1 MAHAETCCAD
11 APSCHL
17 GGCEEFRKFGY
28 SASLTTILQHAG
40 VTKGAMYFHFKS
52 KEELAHA
59 VIDAQ
64 HAMAMEG
71 TQIVGSHSDTAIET
85 LVLVSQ
91 EMARQLVTEPI
102 ARGGMRLTMEIGS
115 IQGPIE
121 KPYLD
126 WIDAIRQVAEQAA
139 SDGDIIR
146 GTDVE
151 ALARFIVGSFTGVQ
165 ILSEMLTGRTDLYER
180 LGQMWALVLPT
191 VVHKNKLAHIMR
203 LSSRPPRVWHPLP
216 A

>member
-1 MAHAETCCAD
+1 MQERAVLTRQAAI
-11 APSCHL
+11 L
-17 GGCEEFRKFGY
+17 GAAKSFEKFGY
-28 SASLTTILQHAG
+28 SASLGTILQHAG
-40 VTKGAMYFHFKS
+40 VSKGAMYFHFAS

-59 VIDAQ
+59 VIEAQ

-71 TQIVGSHSDTAIET
+71 TRLVGTQSDTAVEM

-126 WIDAIRQVAEQAA
+126 WIDAIKEIALQAA
-139 SDGDIIR
+139 EDGDIVK
-146 GTDVE
+146 GTDID

-180 LGQMWALVLPT
+180 LNQMWNLVLPT
-191 VVHKNKLAHIMR
+191 IVHKSTLAHVMR
-203 LSSRPPRVWHPLP
+203 LAGLPPRKSE
-216 A
+216 AATA

>member
-1 MAHAETCCAD
+1 MQERAVLTRQAVI
-11 APSCHL
+11 L
-17 GGCEEFRKFGY
+17 GAAKSFEKFGY
-28 SASLTTILQHAG
+28 SASLATILQHAA
-40 VTKGAMYFHFKS
+40 VTKGAMYFHFGS

-59 VIDAQ
+59 VIEAQ

-71 TQIVGSHSDTAIET
+71 TRLVASQSDTAVET

-115 IQGPIE
+115 IQGPID

-126 WIDAIRQVAEQAA
+126 WIEAIRQVALRAA
-139 SDGDIIR
+139 EDGDIVKS
-146 GTDVE
+146 TDID

-180 LGQMWALVLPT
+180 LNQMWNLVLPT
-191 VVHKNKLAHIMR
+191 IIHKSKLAHVMR
-203 LSSRPPRVWHPLP
+203 LAALPPRKREPL
-216 A
+216 AV

>member
-1 MAHAETCCAD
+1 MQERAVLTRQAVI
-11 APSCHL
+11 L
-17 GGCEEFRKFGY
+17 GAAKSFEKVGY
-28 SASLTTILQHAG
+28 SASLGTILQHAG
-40 VTKGAMYFHFKS
+40 VTKGAMYFHFAS

-64 HAMAMEG
+64 HGMAMEG
-71 TQIVGSHSDTAIET
+71 TRLVAFHSDTAVDT

-126 WIDAIRQVAEQAA
+126 WIGSITQVALQAA
-139 SDGDIIR
+139 EDGDIVE
-146 GTDVE
+146 GTDVD

-165 ILSEMLTGRTDLYER
+165 ILSEMLTGRADLYER
-180 LGQMWALVLPT
+180 LSQMWSLVLPT
-191 VVHKNKLAHIMR
+191 VVHESKLAHVMR
-203 LSSRPPRVWHPLP
+203 LAASAPRTWEPVPV
-216 A
+216 

>member
-1 MAHAETCCAD
+1 MQERAVLTRQAVI
-11 APSCHL
+11 L
-17 GGCEEFRKFGY
+17 GAAKSFEKFGY

-40 VTKGAMYFHFKS
+40 VTKGAMYFHFSS

-64 HAMAMEG
+64 HGMAMEG
-71 TQIVGSHSDTAIET
+71 AQLVAAHSDSAIET
-85 LVLVSQ
+85 LVFVSQ

-121 KPYLD
+121 KTYLD
-126 WIDAIRQVAEQAA
+126 WIDSIRQVAEQAA
-139 SDGDIIR
+139 SDGDIVQ
-146 GTDVE
+146 GTDID

-165 ILSEMLTGRTDLYER
+165 ILSEMLTGRADLYER
-180 LGQMWALVLPT
+180 LSQLWALVLPT
-191 VVHKNKLAHIMR
+191 IVDKNRLAHV
-203 LSSRPPRVWHPLP
+203 LQLAALPPRKWEPLT

>member
-1 MAHAETCCAD
+1 MQERAVLTRQAVI
-11 APSCHL
+11 L
-17 GGCEEFRKFGY
+17 GAAKSFEKFGY
-28 SASLTTILQHAG
+28 SASLSTILQHAG
-40 VTKGAMYFHFKS
+40 VTKGAMYFHFSS

-64 HAMAMEG
+64 HGMAMEG
-71 TQIVGSHSDTAIET
+71 TQLVAAQTDTAIET

-115 IQGPIE
+115 IQGPVE

-126 WIDAIRQVAEQAA
+126 WIDAIKQLAEQAA
-139 SDGDIIR
+139 SDGDIVR
-146 GTDVE
+146 NTDIE
-151 ALARFIVGSFTGVQ
+151 ALARCIVGSFTGVQ

-180 LGQMWALVLPT
+180 LSQFWALVLPT
-191 VVHKNKLAHIMR
+191 VVHKSKLAHVMR
-203 LSSRPPRVWHPLP
+203 LAAMPPRTWAPQT

>member
-1 MAHAETCCAD
+1 MQERAVLTRQAVI
-11 APSCHL
+11 L
-17 GGCEEFRKFGY
+17 GAAKSFEKFGY

-40 VTKGAMYFHFKS
+40 VTKGAMYFHFSS

-71 TQIVGSHSDTAIET
+71 TEVVASQCDTAIET

-126 WIDAIRQVAEQAA
+126 WIDAIRGVAEQAA
-139 SDGDIIR
+139 ADGDIVK
-146 GTDVE
+146 GTDIE

-165 ILSEMLTGRTDLYER
+165 ILSEMLTGRADLYKR
-180 LGQMWALVLPT
+180 LSQLWNLVLPT
-191 VVHKNKLAHIMR
+191 IAHKSKLAHLMR
-203 LSSRPPRVWHPLP
+203 VAALPPRTWEPVP

>member
-1 MAHAETCCAD
+1 MQERAVLTRQAVI
-11 APSCHL
+11 L
-17 GGCEEFRKFGY
+17 GAAKSFEKFGY
-28 SASLTTILQHAG
+28 SASLGTILQHG
-40 VTKGAMYFHFKS
+40 SVSKGAMYFHFAS

-59 VIDAQ
+59 VIAAQ
-64 HAMAMEG
+64 HGMAMEG
-71 TQIVGSHSDTAIET
+71 TRRVAAHSDIAVET

-121 KPYLD
+121 QPYLD
-126 WIDAIRQVAEQAA
+126 WIEAIKQVATQAA
-139 SDGDIIR
+139 EAGDIVP
-146 GTDVE
+146 GTDID
-151 ALARFIVGSFTGVQ
+151 ALARFVVGSFTGVQ

-180 LGQMWALVLPT
+180 LSQMWNLVLPT
-191 VVHKNKLAHIMR
+191 IVREDKLAHVMQ
-203 LSSRPPRVWHPLP
+203 LAALAPREWEAPS

>member
-1 MAHAETCCAD
+1 
-11 APSCHL
+11 
-17 GGCEEFRKFGY
+17 G
-28 SASLTTILQHAG
+28 TILQHGG
-40 VTKGAMYFHFKS
+40 VSKGAMYFHFAS

-59 VIDAQ
+59 VIAAQ
-64 HAMAMEG
+64 HGMAMEG
-71 TQIVGSHSDTAIET
+71 TRRVAAHSDIAVET

-121 KPYLD
+121 QPYLD
-126 WIDAIRQVAEQAA
+126 WIEAIKQVATQAA
-139 SDGDIIR
+139 EAGDIVP
-146 GTDVE
+146 GTDID
-151 ALARFIVGSFTGVQ
+151 ALARFVVGSFTGVQ

-180 LGQMWALVLPT
+180 LSQMWNLVLPT
-191 VVHKNKLAHIMR
+191 IVREDKLAHVMQ
-203 LSSRPPRVWHPLP
+203 LAALAPREWEAPS